1 MIDGILEP
9 VTVQRQRY
17 LDFAEIVASL
27 AYLAAQVDNST
38 PQEHLEELAALNASC
53 FSHLAHLMTTAQPTS
68 PPVDLGNGDSHA
80 AAAADDL
87 DHVAPLIAAVPA
99 DRDDVASLITEAPD
113 HDDVASLITVTSSG
127 RQGVAVLRRV
137 GCALQTCGRK
147 RESEACD
154 YCAVHCF
161 VARGCQDLCCEH
173 WVKPHRCGWNGSS
186 CMSSA
191 PQKPPLCDFQL
202 CRKHC
207 LSQHCKAHGSDAP
220 PPRQRGNRTPGARQK
235 HKDRFAPYA
244 GPKVWHNDR

>member
-1 MIDGILEP
+1 M
-9 VTVQRQRY
+9 
-17 LDFAEIVASL
+17 LDFAEDVAMQDLL
-27 AYLAAQVDNST
+27 A
-38 PQEHLEELAALNASC
+38 
-53 FSHLAHLMTTAQPTS
+53 AHLMTTSQPTSQPTS

-87 DHVAPLIAAVPA
+87 DHVAPLIAAAPA

-207 LSQHCKAHGSDAP
+207 QAVQGSQHCKAHGIDAP
-220 PPRQRGNRTPGARQK
+220 PPRQRGNRTLGARQQST
-235 HKDRFAPYA
+235 DRFAPY
-244 GPKVWHNDR
+244 R

>member
-1 MIDGILEP
+1 M
-9 VTVQRQRY
+9 
-17 LDFAEIVASL
+17 L
-27 AYLAAQVDNST
+27 AYLAAEIDNST
-38 PQEHLEELAALNASC
+38 SQENIEELAAHIAECLA
-53 FSHLAHLMTTAQPTS
+53 HLAHLMTTAQPTS

-207 LSQHCKAHGSDAP
+207 QAVQGSQHCKAHGIDAG
-220 PPRQRGNRTPGARQK
+220 PPRRRGNRTPGLR
-235 HKDRFAPYA
+235 HLGMDRSAPYT
-244 GPKVWHNDR
+244 GPKVKRNHR